1 MVEVLEK
8 MKLMYVADIH
18 GSETVW
24 RKWISAQSMY
34 DIDVSIL
41 AGDLS
46 GKVIVPVIREDDGT
60 YTCRHEGRVEKAS
73 NENERE
79 DIMNRLRARGIYPH
93 LSSNAEIQK
102 MKSNPDA
109 IDKLFST
116 VIVAELDRLMEIAEE
131 KVQPGKTIVV
141 TPGNDDIPE
150 LDKVINKHRK
160 IINPLGQVLRL
171 PLGYEMISMEYS
183 NPTPWKTPRE
193 CSEEEL
199 ARRLE
204 GLVPL
209 ISGDWNKTIC
219 NFHCP
224 PHGTRLDLAPKL
236 DKNLRP
242 VYSLG
247 NPVYANVGSTAV
259 KQFLEKYQPVLSL
272 HGHIHEASGID
283 QIGKT
288 TAFNPG
294 SEYTSGVFKA
304 IVVEL
309 DENKITD
316 WLKIG

>member
-1 MVEVLEK
+1 LDR
-8 MKLMYVADIH
+8 LRIIYVADFH

-34 DIDVSIL
+34 NIDVSIV

-46 GKVIVPVIREDDGT
+46 GKMIVPVIREDDGT

-73 NENERE
+73 NEDERE
-79 DIMNRLRARGIYPH
+79 DIMNRLRARGIYPY
-93 LSSNAEIQK
+93 LSSSGEVQK
-102 MKSNPDA
+102 LKSDSA
-109 IDKLFST
+109 GVDRLFSR
-116 VIVAELDRLMEIAEE
+116 VISAELDRLMTLAEE
-131 KVQPGKTIVV
+131 KIPSDKTIIV
-141 TPGNDDIPE
+141 TPGNDDIAD
-150 LDKVINKHRK
+150 LDEVIKKHKR
-160 IINPLGQVLRL
+160 IVNPLGQAVKL
-171 PLGYEMISMEYS
+171 PLGYEMISMEYTS
-183 NPTPWKTPRE
+183 STPWNTPRE

-199 ARRLE
+199 ARKLE
-204 GLVPL
+204 DLVPL
-209 ISGDWNKTIC
+209 TSGNWNKTIC

-236 DKNLRP
+236 DKNLKP

-247 NPVYANVGSTAV
+247 NPVYANVGCMAV
-259 KQFLEKYQPVLSL
+259 RRFLEKYQPILSL

-316 WLKIG
+316 WFKIG